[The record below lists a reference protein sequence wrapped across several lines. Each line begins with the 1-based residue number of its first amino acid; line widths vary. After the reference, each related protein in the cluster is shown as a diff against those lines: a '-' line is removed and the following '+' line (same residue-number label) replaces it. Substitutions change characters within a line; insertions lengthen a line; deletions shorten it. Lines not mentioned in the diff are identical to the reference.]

1 MLVVRTFEV
10 ALDRAESVGD
20 AIRRARAALAA
31 VGATDAPVRLY
42 LSDTRTGAV
51 RSCARV
57 VRAFPELAAL
67 ACAVEGGDVISSFN
81 EGVPG
86 SAAHLGSAMTLERA
100 QALAD
105 RVPRSLRLND
115 SDFFFGPIGALL
127 GTASSRAAP
136 PVRQSGRPHTDSVA
150 GEIAILS
157 HWWITGRRTRLFAA
171 ASQDLPPR
179 GAETLPPLAEPVAAL
194 LDAIGAPWSERRR
207 VEPTSAAERSAIG
220 DATLRAEALLIDLRA
235 AWAAERACL
244 SFPHA
249 VEPDP
254 VAGDFL
260 PLRAALA
267 EVLGTLGY
275 RVRPGRR
282 PQPGGMRILHKR
294 TARSNELELRLDRGP
309 INGRLSARL
318 VLVGPLWRHDLGALP
333 LSAGLTEL
341 AVASDG
347 AARRALLN
355 LCVSA
360 TAAEAHLVPPL
371 EEIHGDGMAWLAG

>member
-20 AIRRARAALAA
+20 AMRRARAALAA
-31 VGATDAPVRLY
+31 VGAADAPVRLY

-57 VRAFPELAAL
+57 LRGFPELAAL
-67 ACAVEGGDVISSFN
+67 ACTVEGGDVVSSFD
-81 EGVPG
+81 EGVSG
-86 SAAHLGSAMTLERA
+86 SVAHLGSAMTHERV

-115 SDFFFGPIGALL
+115 SDFFFGPVPALL
-127 GTASSRAAP
+127 GAASSRSAP

-150 GEIAILS
+150 GELAILS
-157 HWWITGRRTRLFAA
+157 HWWITGRRTGLFAA
-171 ASQDLPPR
+171 ASEDLPPR
-179 GAETLPPLAEPVAAL
+179 GADGLPPIAEPVAAL
-194 LDAIGAPWSERRR
+194 LDALDAPWTERRR
-207 VEPTSAAERSAIG
+207 LEPTSTAEQSAID
-220 DATLRAEALLIDLRA
+220 DATLRAEARLADLRVI
-235 AWAAERACL
+235 WAAERARL

-249 VEPDP
+249 LDPDP
-254 VAGDFL
+254 VAGELL

-267 EVLGTLGY
+267 EILAPLGY
-275 RVRPGRR
+275 RMRTGRR
-282 PQPGGMRILHKR
+282 PQPAGMWILRKR

-333 LSAGLTEL
+333 LSAERTEL
-341 AVASDG
+341 AVGSDG

-360 TAAEAHLVPPL
+360 SAAEARLVPPL
-371 EEIHGDGMAWLAG
+371 EESHGDGMAWLVG